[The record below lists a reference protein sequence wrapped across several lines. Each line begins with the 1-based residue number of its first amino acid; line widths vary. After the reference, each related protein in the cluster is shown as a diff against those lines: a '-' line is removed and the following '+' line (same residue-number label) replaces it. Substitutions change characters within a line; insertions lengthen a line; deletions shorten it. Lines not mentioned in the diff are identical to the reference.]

1 MQQKSSVQAHFD
13 KFRIQEK
20 PIFSYHI
27 VMGRSYSDRTIKL
40 IWGEAASRCS
50 ICRKKCISKEEDV
63 TETAL
68 IGEIA
73 HIYDLADSDSSPR
86 SNPSLDEKQ
95 KNDYSN
101 LLLVCRNCHG
111 EIDQKKKTYSVEDL
125 QRIKNDHEHWVDQ
138 KIENAIMDIGFK
150 ELEIISKALIANP
163 TEFLGDFTVI
173 PPKEKLNKN
182 NLSSKVSKKVSMGLL
197 KAKEVENFLQNY
209 EGFDSDF
216 SSRLVTGFVDKY
228 LALKNNGSEG
238 DILFDELH
246 QFSSM
251 ESNDFEYQAA
261 GLAILVYLFEKCEV
275 FEH

>member
-1 MQQKSSVQAHFD
+1 
-13 KFRIQEK
+13 
-20 PIFSYHI
+20 
-27 VMGRSYSDRTIKL
+27 MGRSYSDRTIKL

-50 ICRKKCISKEEDV
+50 ICQKKCISKEDDV

-86 SNPSLDEKQ
+86 SNPLLDEKQ

-101 LLLVCRNCHG
+101 LILLCKNCHG
-111 EIDQKKKTYSVEDL
+111 KIDQKKKTYSVDKLIKTKSEHED
-125 QRIKNDHEHWVDQ
+125 WVDQ
-138 KIENAIMDIGFK
+138 RLENAIMDIGFK
-150 ELEIISKALIANP
+150 ELEIISKALMSNP
-163 TEFLGDFTVI
+163 SEFSGDFTVI
-173 PPKEKLNKN
+173 PPREKLNKN
-182 NLSSKVSKKVSMGLL
+182 NLSHKTSKKVSMGLL
-197 KAKEVENFLQNY
+197 KTKEVESFLQNY

-216 SSRLVTGFVDKY
+216 SSRLVTGFIDKY
-228 LALKNNGSEG
+228 LELKNGGVEG

-246 QFSSM
+246 MFSSM
-251 ESNDFEYQAA
+251 DSNSFEYQAA